1 MKPWR
6 RGGTAGNLG
15 LAWGWR
21 TLSPSWRGL
30 WGDADLPLDYD
41 TDFME
46 KVVVILTDGNNE
58 FYDLTDSDDDPDET
72 VGLHRLR
79 PRQRARSRRPEQD
92 DDRRRRHRPQ
102 RPHARDLRGDEGS
115 CWTASRRSGST
126 RSSSTPASAEH
137 DDPRA
142 LSDCAT
148 TPAMYYY
155 APDNASLA
163 SAFKAIGGQL
173 ANLRIVE

>member
-1 MKPWR
+1 MPDCVASS
-6 RGGTAGNLG
+6 GGTTGNLG

-30 WGDADLPLDYD
+30 WGNADLPLDYH

-46 KVVVILTDGNNE
+46 KVVVLLTDGNNE
-58 FYDLTDSDDDPDET
+58 FYDLTDSDDPGKPSDFTAYGRVNAPGP
-72 VGLHRLR
+72 VGLNKTTTGDGVAVLN
-79 PRQRARSRRPEQD
+79 ARMLETCAAMKALLGGEPKIKIYTIIFGTK
-92 DDRRRRHRPQ
+92 P
-102 RPHARDLRGDEGS
+102 
-115 CWTASRRSGST
+115 
-126 RSSSTPASAEH
+126 SATTK
-137 DDPRA
+137 A
-142 LSDCAT
+142 LYEKCAT